1 MFHKIQLIIQW
12 IIIYSWHELY
22 SVTKHF
28 LLWFMY
34 NVEITYGTYIV
45 CETIESSD
53 VWERTQYIT
62 IVQHMAGGR
71 PPRDPGH

>member
-1 MFHKIQLIIQW
+1 
-12 IIIYSWHELY
+12 
-22 SVTKHF
+22 
-28 LLWFMY
+28 MY